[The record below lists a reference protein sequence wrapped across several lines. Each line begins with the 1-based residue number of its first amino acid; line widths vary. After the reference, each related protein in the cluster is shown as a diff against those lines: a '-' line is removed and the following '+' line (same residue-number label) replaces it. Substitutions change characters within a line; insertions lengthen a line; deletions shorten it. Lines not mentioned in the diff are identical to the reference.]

1 MKEIYYMKMS
11 YIHFVKILQ
20 NNDCNTF
27 DSGFLN
33 RIDEKA
39 SFLKVFKLHKV

>member
-1 MKEIYYMKMS
+1 M
-11 YIHFVKILQ
+11 HFIETLQ

-39 SFLKVFKLHKV
+39 NILNISKLHKV